1 MTTNQIHHMFPRGL
15 VRAAV
20 LLVLMLATAVHAEE
34 RKCSILVPISTNWE
48 QVICPNSPNERT
60 VTKTG
65 THYVAMPTVCPASGT
80 NSGGG
85 TPPITG
91 GGSVW
96 GWTGTGTGQTGGG
109 GWGGGSVPT
118 LLDTGEDECGG
129 EIPRC
134 QGDNCC
140 TVCTNSVVK
149 LGSGTYED
157 SQTDIVIK
165 NNGMPV
171 SFERNYTSRWTYIG
185 TRPLLAPL
193 TGLRLQNLFDVS
205 NSSRCGS
212 PIGIVSTVSG
222 GGGGGG
228 GSNSVS
234 ASLGIRG
241 KYSCGGVM
249 PFPVALQSTS
259 FQPPH
264 AFGWTSPWFAKI
276 SDFED
281 YLAYF
286 NGEGEIIYFVKG
298 NGTSY
303 SPAPGAEK
311 YAAALGLQVIKT
323 DTGFQVLDKSG
334 IRKNFDHVRTDSWY
348 VLTSLEDT
356 HSKQIKFGYD
366 TYERLI
372 SVDDSTNN
380 RLATLSYDANGNLTK
395 LADRDGRE
403 VTYTVDTLG
412 RLVEVTGVLGEKS
425 KFEYDQAGG
434 FNRLLKKTDPAGHV
448 TQIEYKPSQLVVTK
462 VIEPGGTARTFAYD
476 FKGYTFYSTDL
487 RGVVTVFK
495 LNKDGKI
502 TSITKNGQAVKT
514 ISYSTD
520 RSETATDGLG
530 NVTTIKRNER
540 DDPILITDAEGNQT
554 RIEYNSFWKISKIT
568 DPLGNVTLFNYNTTQ
583 DLTSVIDP
591 EGNRIDLGYDSFG
604 NVTSITRGSSITRY
618 AYDNRG
624 NVTKLTD
631 PLGNETTLGYDTY
644 GFVNRITDAVNT
656 STNITNDLVGNPTMV
671 EDPLGNK
678 KRYSY
683 DPKGNIAS
691 TTDQLG
697 RTYSYSYDYK
707 DRVTSITDPLGS
719 ITRYSYDGDGNLLQQ
734 TTNSGTAQEQ
744 TTSYSYDFLSRLQ
757 TVTDPLGNVTSHSY
771 AGPACPTCSTNAPGP
786 ATITDPLGN
795 NSRYSYNKNGKPIQ
809 IVDPL
814 GNSTQL
820 LRTALGQIS
829 RITDANNNSTSL
841 GYDKNGR
848 TIRRINATGGI
859 TQLGYDPLGNLS
871 SITDPKGNSTSFSY
885 DLAGQQIKE
894 TRPLGQ
900 NLTYSYY
907 ANGLLKTA
915 TDPKGQTTTYSYDKA
930 GRLIETT
937 YADNTKDSFQYDA
950 VGNLIAYTGPGISS
964 SIQYDQLNRKTQET
978 VTYGG
983 FSKTYSYSYDAN
995 GNKQTFV
1002 SPEGKTYSYTHNKNN
1017 QLTDITADN
1026 KTITLE
1032 HQWIRQTKTTLPNNI
1047 TTSYGYNANNWLAA
1061 IETKQ
1066 NSSTLSKQQNSFDK
1080 TGNITT
1086 KTTEQQTI
1094 SYSYDP
1100 LYQLTQAGA
1109 ETFSYDNNGN
1119 RADSTADAN
1128 NRINATATASY
1139 SYDNNGNTIAKTEN
1153 NQTTTYSY
1161 DAGNRLTQ
1169 VTLPNGSSVSYAYDP
1184 FNRRISKIAN
1194 NITTFYMYADE
1205 GLIGEYTETGT
1216 AKKTYAWLPDS
1227 TWGTNPISQTE
1238 NGITYYYLNDHLGT
1252 PQKLVDES
1260 GTTVWAASY
1269 DAFGKASITTNT
1281 ISNNLRFPGQYYDE
1295 ETGNHYNWNRYY
1307 DPSTGRYT
1315 QEDPIGLK
1323 GKDYNFYRYV
1333 QNSPTGWGDPWGL
1346 ITYIPQSPNDGCP
1359 RGVNCL
1365 DPGPPESY
1373 NDPSVFIPWA
1383 GTPGWGGGVRVVPI
1397 KRIPAKKGLCDFKKS
1412 VPQNAEDVLAYVKS
1426 NGGPP
1431 KGFKGGRT
1439 FQNDGRG
1446 GGQMLPKTGPNGDL
1460 ISYKEY
1466 DITPYQKGVN
1476 RGGERIVVGSD
1487 GKAYYTDDHYRT
1499 FRPMN

>member
-1 MTTNQIHHMFPRGL
+1 MITNQIHHMFPRGF

-20 LLVLMLATAVHAEE
+20 FLVLMLATAVHAEE
-34 RKCSILVPISTNWE
+34 RKCSILVPISTDWE

-65 THYVAMPTVCPASGT
+65 THYVAMPAVCPASGT

-85 TPPITG
+85 TPPIVTYGG
-91 GGSVW
+91 GGSS
-96 GWTGTGTGQTGGG
+96 GGG
-109 GWGGGSVPT
+109 QSGGGVLGGGSVPT

-129 EIPRC
+129 EVPRC
-134 QGDNCC
+134 TGDNCPV
-140 TVCTNSVVK
+140 TCTNSVVK

-165 NNGMPV
+165 NNGLPI
-171 SFERNYTSRWTYIG
+171 SFERNYTTRWTTI
-185 TRPLLAPL
+185 
-193 TGLRLQNLFDVS
+193 
-205 NSSRCGS
+205 GS
-212 PIGIVSTVSG
+212 PPAIISLSSG
-222 GGGGGG
+222 GGNGGGVRTKFSQG
-228 GSNSVS
+228 L
-234 ASLGIRG
+234 AIIRTVQL
-241 KYSCGGVM
+241 Y
-249 PFPVALQSTS
+249 QQT
-259 FQPPH
+259 
-264 AFGWTSPWFAKI
+264 FGWTSPWFAKVQFG
-276 SDFED
+276 SMH
-281 YLAYF
+281 LTYF
-286 NGEGEIIYFVKG
+286 DGEGQIIYF
-298 NGTSY
+298 NRTIDNYTPS
-303 SPAPGAEK
+303 AGA
-311 YAAALGLQVIKT
+311 AQFVASRGLQVENTANGVKIR
-323 DTGFQVLDKSG
+323 DKSG
-334 IRKNFDHVRTDSWY
+334 LIRFFENEISERGWRTLTAIEDPHGNRVNFS
-348 VLTSLEDT
+348 
-356 HSKQIKFGYD
+356 YD
-366 TYERLI
+366 AAHNLI
-372 SVDDSTNN
+372 SVDSPTAG
-380 RLATLSYDANGNLTK
+380 RLATLSYDANGNLSK
-395 LADRDGRE
+395 LTDRDGRE
-403 VTYTVDTLG
+403 VNYTVDSQS
-412 RLVEVTGVLGEKS
+412 RLVEVTGVLGEKT
-425 KFEYDQAGG
+425 KYEYDQVNSY
-434 FNRLLKKTDPAGHV
+434 NRLLKKTDPAGHV
-448 TQIEYKPSQLVVTK
+448 TTIEYKTGQLVVTK
-462 VIEPGGTARTFAYD
+462 ITEPGGVVRTFDYD
-476 FKGYTFYSTDL
+476 FKGYTFYSTDP

-495 LNKDGKI
+495 LNKSGKI
-502 TSITKNGQAVKT
+502 ISITKNNQTVKT
-514 ISYSTD
+514 VSYSTD

-568 DPLGNVTLFNYNTTQ
+568 DPLGNITTFGYNATQ
-583 DLTSVIDP
+583 DLTSVTDP
-591 EGNRIDLGYDSFG
+591 EGAITSLGYDSFG
-604 NVTSITRGSSITRY
+604 NVTSVTRGSSITRY
-618 AYDNRG
+618 AYDSRG
-624 NVTKLTD
+624 NVTKVTD
-631 PLGNETTLGYDTY
+631 PLGNETTLAYDAY
-644 GFVNRITDAVNT
+644 GFVNKIIYPANNST
-656 STNITNDLVGNPTMV
+656 SITNDLVGNPTMV

-744 TTSYSYDFLSRLQ
+744 TTNYSYDFLSRLQ
-757 TVTDPLGNVTSHSY
+757 TVTDPLGNVTRHSY

-848 TIRRINATGGI
+848 TIRRINATGGV

-885 DLAGQQIKE
+885 DLAGRQTKE

-915 TDPKGQTTTYSYDKA
+915 TDANNNTTTYSYDKA
-930 GRLIETT
+930 GRLIETSRSDNSKET
-937 YADNTKDSFQYDA
+937 YSYDP

-964 SIQYDQLNRKTQET
+964 SITYDQLNRKTQET
-978 VTYGG
+978 VTYGTIT
-983 FSKTYSYSYDAN
+983 KTYSYSYDAN

-1047 TTSYGYNANNWLAA
+1047 TTSYSYNQNNWLAA

-1109 ETFSYDNNGN
+1109 ESFSYDNNGN

-1128 NRINATATASY
+1128 NRVTATATASY
-1139 SYDNNGNTIAKTEN
+1139 SYDNNGNTLTKTEN
-1153 NQTTTYSY
+1153 NNTTSYSY
-1161 DAGNRLTQ
+1161 DAANRLTQ
-1169 VTLPNGSSVSYAYDP
+1169 VTLPNGQTATYSYDP
-1184 FNRRISKIAN
+1184 FNRRISKTAN
-1194 NITTFYMYADE
+1194 GQTTFYLYADE
-1205 GLIGEYTETGT
+1205 GLVGEYTETGT

-1227 TWGTNPISQTE
+1227 TWGTNPISQTD

-1252 PQKLVDES
+1252 PQKLINEQ
-1260 GTTVWAASY
+1260 GTVVWAATY
-1269 DAFGKASITTNT
+1269 DAFGKASITTST
-1281 ISNNLRFPGQYYDE
+1281 VSNNIRFPGQYYDE
-1295 ETGNHYNWNRYY
+1295 ETGLHYNWNRYY
-1307 DPSTGRYT
+1307 DPGTGRYT

-1323 GKDYNFYRYV
+1323 GKDFNFYRYTL
-1333 QNSPTGWGDPWGL
+1333 NSPTGWGDPWGL

-1383 GTPGWGGGVRVVPI
+1383 GTPGWGGGVRVIPT
-1397 KRIPAKKGLCDFKKS
+1397 KRMPTNNLPK
-1412 VPQNAEDVLAYVKS
+1412 
-1426 NGGPP
+1426 P
-1431 KGFKGGRT
+1431 KGQCET
-1439 FQNDGRG
+1439 G
-1446 GGQMLPKTGPNGDL
+1446 GGKAVLGHYPEYVSLADEIGAKRFTIPEHVWNKMSPSEQWAANRKFLDRA
-1460 ISYKEY
+1460 ISRGNEF
-1466 DITPYQKGVN
+1466 ILATPYSKARPGSFYERELQYLLSKG
-1476 RGGERIVVGSD
+1476 
-1487 GKAYYTDDHYRT
+1487 YRLDPT
-1499 FRPMN
+1499 GTKLIH